1 VLLKNNPTPWSEQY
15 EKSYI
20 NWEYFMKKINGDTR
34 SGPGTPPAQAIQP
47 IRPRSKAIQPES
59 KSKPLNL
66 TEPTDLNYV
75 ELALKQTEYQQ
86 NNCIFKKQAA
96 DKGLSRPSSN
106 NITEQIKN
114 IIEKGT
120 AKEDRKDIINKR
132 LNDSNISKNRRE
144 YYK

>member
-1 VLLKNNPTPWSEQY
+1 MKQ
-15 EKSYI
+15 I
-20 NWEYFMKKINGDTR
+20 NDDTK
-34 SGPGTPPAQAIQP
+34 SGPGTPPTQP
-47 IRPRSKAIQPES
+47 MQPMHPSSKGNQPKS

-66 TEPTDLNYV
+66 NDPTDLNYV

-86 NNCIFKKQAA
+86 NNCIFKKQAS

-120 AKEDRKDIINKR
+120 AKEDKKDTINKR

>member
-1 VLLKNNPTPWSEQY
+1 
-15 EKSYI
+15 
-20 NWEYFMKKINGDTR
+20 MKKINGDTK
-34 SGPGTPPAQAIQP
+34 SGPGTPPTQAIQP
-47 IRPRSKAIQPES
+47 MRPSSKAIQPES

-86 NNCIFKKQAA
+86 NNCIFKKQAT